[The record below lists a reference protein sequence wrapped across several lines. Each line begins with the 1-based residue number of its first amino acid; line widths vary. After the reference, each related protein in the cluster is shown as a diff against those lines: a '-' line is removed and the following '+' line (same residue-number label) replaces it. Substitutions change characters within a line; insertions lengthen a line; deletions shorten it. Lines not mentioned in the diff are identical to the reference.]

1 MEAVAGSRKLNSPR
15 WMWPAFGVAAAVFFV
30 AMGLEIEPLRFT
42 FKALPVFTLAVGV
55 YLTDPSTRFR
65 RLVALGLLFG
75 AIGDFEFGSFE
86 LTLAA
91 FLVSHLIYIVAFTGV
106 SRAAKPLLA
115 IPYLAIGIGL
125 TISLS
130 ESAGDLLIPVAIYAL
145 VISVMGW
152 RAAAL
157 VGECDAAVS
166 YPFAVGAALFIL
178 SDALLAIN
186 RFHGDLPAADWLIM
200 VPYLAAQGLIAL
212 GAVRHQ
218 TGAHRDAI

>member
-1 MEAVAGSRKLNSPR
+1 MEAITDNRTTNPPR
-15 WMWPAFGVAAAVFFV
+15 WMWPAFGVAAAVFFI
-30 AMGLEIEPLRFT
+30 AMGLDIEPLRFT

-55 YLTDPSTRFR
+55 YLTDPHTRFR
-65 RLVALGLLFG
+65 RLIALGLLFG

-91 FLVSHLIYIVAFTGV
+91 FLVSHLIYIAAFAGL

-115 IPYLAIGIGL
+115 IPYLAIGAGL
-125 TISLS
+125 TLFLA

-157 VGECDAAVS
+157 VGECEASVS
-166 YPFAVGAALFIL
+166 YSFAVGAALFIL
-178 SDALLAIN
+178 SDSILAIN
-186 RFHGDLPAADWLIM
+186 RFHSDIPAADWLIM

-212 GAVRHQ
+212 GAVRH
-218 TGAHRDAI
+218 TAAPKS